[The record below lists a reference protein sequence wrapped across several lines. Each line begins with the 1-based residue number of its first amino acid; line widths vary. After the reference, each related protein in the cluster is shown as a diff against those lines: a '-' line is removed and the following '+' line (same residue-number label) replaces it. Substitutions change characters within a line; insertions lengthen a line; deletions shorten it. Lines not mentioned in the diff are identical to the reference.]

1 MFHSFKN
8 YLVEEDRA
16 VYFGFGRMNPPTIGH
31 GKVLDKLSSLAG
43 SNPYRMY
50 LSQSQDAK
58 KNPLAYKEKVKIS
71 RKMFPKH
78 ARSIIMAPK
87 LRNAMEIASAL
98 YKEGFVK
105 VVMVV
110 GQDRLREFDVL
121 LNKYNGKK
129 ARHGFYNFQDI
140 KVISAGQRDPDAE
153 GVEGMSAS
161 KMRKAAADNEY
172 ANFVLG
178 LPKTYGDKDSKKLF
192 NTIRNSMGLKE
203 TKVFHSHI
211 KLESISETREAYVS
225 GDLYGVDDKVVIKE
239 TEEVG
244 TVKYCASNYL
254 VVELHTGQQVR
265 KWLDAV
271 ELVEK
276 STQEEYKYEWGKDDG
291 VKWMKKLTPGEG
303 KKDKHSTFKSFK
315 EADKEIDFDAS
326 RSRGNEKSYTGTSQ
340 HVSRV
345 DTVKKKIQKRKER
358 NVKMNDRMMDRA
370 RSTDTRR
377 KNKGIG

>member
-1 MFHSFKN
+1 MIHSFKN

-58 KNPLAYKEKVKIS
+58 KNPLGYKEKVKIS

-87 LRNAMEIASAL
+87 LRNAMEIAAAL

-140 KVISAGQRDPDAE
+140 KIISAGQRDPDAE
-153 GVEGMSAS
+153 GVE
-161 KMRKAAADNEY
+161 
-172 ANFVLG
+172 
-178 LPKTYGDKDSKKLF
+178 
-192 NTIRNSMGLKE
+192 
-203 TKVFHSHI
+203 
-211 KLESISETREAYVS
+211 
-225 GDLYGVDDKVVIKE
+225 
-239 TEEVG
+239 
-244 TVKYCASNYL
+244 
-254 VVELHTGQQVR
+254 
-265 KWLDAV
+265 AV
-271 ELVEK
+271 
-276 STQEEYKYEWGKDDG
+276 
-291 VKWMKKLTPGEG
+291 
-303 KKDKHSTFKSFK
+303 
-315 EADKEIDFDAS
+315 
-326 RSRGNEKSYTGTSQ
+326 SYTHLTLPTNRE
-340 HVSRV
+340 V
-345 DTVKKKIQKRKER
+345 
-358 NVKMNDRMMDRA
+358 
-370 RSTDTRR
+370 
-377 KNKGIG
+377 

>member
-16 VYFGFGRMNPPTIGH
+16 IYFGFGRMNPPTIGH
-31 GKVLDKLSSLAG
+31 GKVLDKLSKLAG

-50 LSQSQDAK
+50 LSQSQDPK
-58 KNPLAYKEKVKIS
+58 KNPLGYKEKIKIS
-71 RKMFPKH
+71 RKMFPRH
-78 ARSIIMAPK
+78 ARSIIMNPK

-161 KMRKAAADNEY
+161 KMRKAASDNDY
-172 ANFVLG
+172 ASFALG

-192 NTIRNSMGLKE
+192 NTIRSSMGLKE
-203 TKVFHSHI
+203 TKVFHNHI
-211 KLESISETREAYVS
+211 QLEPISETREAYVS
-225 GDLYGVDDKVVIKE
+225 GDLYGVNDKVVIKE
-239 TEEVG
+239 TEEIG

-271 ELVEK
+271 ELVE
-276 STQEEYKYEWGKDDG
+276 EYKYEWGKDDG
-291 VKWMKKLTPGEG
+291 VKWMKSITPGQKEDCWDGYKQVGMKKKGG
-303 KKDKHSTFKSFK
+303 KNVPNCVPEKISTFKDFK
-315 EADKEIDFDAS
+315 EEEDDKAQKLVKIKIKRDKKRDAI
-326 RSRGNEKSYTGTSQ
+326 K
-340 HVSRV
+340 H
-345 DTVKKKIQKRKER
+345 
-358 NVKMNDRMMDRA
+358 DRMMDVA
-370 RSTDTRR
+370 RTTDTKR

>member
-58 KNPLAYKEKVKIS
+58 KNPLGYKEKVKIS

-172 ANFVLG
+172 ANFALG

-225 GDLYGVDDKVVIKE
+225 GDLYGVNDKVVIKE
-239 TEEVG
+239 TEEIG
-244 TVKYCASNYL
+244 TVKYRASNYL

-276 STQEEYKYEWGKDDG
+276 ATQEEYKYEWGKDDG

-345 DTVKKKIQKRKER
+345 DTVQKKIQKRKER
-358 NVKMNDRMMDRA
+358 NVKRNDRMMDRA

>member
-1 MFHSFKN
+1 MMHSFKN

-58 KNPLAYKEKVKIS
+58 KNPLGYKEKVKIS

-172 ANFVLG
+172 ANFALG

-239 TEEVG
+239 TEEIG

-276 STQEEYKYEWGKDDG
+276 ATKEEYKYEWGKDDG
-291 VKWMKKLTPGEG
+291 VKWMKKNTPGQKEE
-303 KKDKHSTFKSFK
+303 KYTSFK
-315 EADKEIDFDAS
+315 AFKESEAQRAQKLAKTKIDREKNRDA
-326 RSRGNEKSYTGTSQ
+326 
-340 HVSRV
+340 
-345 DTVKKKIQKRKER
+345 KKH
-358 NVKMNDRMMDRA
+358 DRMLDRA
-370 RSTDTRR
+370 RTTDTKRA
-377 KNKGIG
+377 NKGLS

>member
-58 KNPLAYKEKVKIS
+58 KNPLGYKEKVKIS

-172 ANFVLG
+172 ANFALG

-211 KLESISETREAYVS
+211 KLESIGETREAYVS
-225 GDLYGVDDKVVIKE
+225 GDLYDVDDKVVIKE

-276 STQEEYKYEWGKDDG
+276 ATKEEYKYEWGKDDG

-303 KKDKHSTFKSFK
+303 KENKHSTFKSFK

-326 RSRGNEKSYTGTSQ
+326 RSRGNEKSHTGTSQ

-358 NVKMNDRMMDRA
+358 NVKMNDRMMDLA

>member
-16 VYFGFGRMNPPTIGH
+16 IYFGFGRMNPPTIGH
-31 GKVLDKLSSLAG
+31 GKVLDKLSKLAG

-58 KNPLAYKEKVKIS
+58 KNPLGYKEKIKIS
-71 RKMFPKH
+71 RKMFPRH
-78 ARSIIMAPK
+78 ARSIIMNPK

-161 KMRKAAADNEY
+161 KMRKAASDNDY
-172 ANFVLG
+172 ASFALG

-192 NTIRNSMGLKE
+192 NTIRSSMGLKE
-203 TKVFHSHI
+203 TKIFHNHI
-211 KLESISETREAYVS
+211 QLEPISETREAYVS
-225 GDLYGVDDKVVIKE
+225 GDLYGVNDKVVIKE
-239 TEEVG
+239 TEEIG

-271 ELVEK
+271 ELVE
-276 STQEEYKYEWGKDDG
+276 EYKYEWGKDDG
-291 VKWMKKLTPGEG
+291 VKWMKSITPGQKEDCWDGYKQVGMKKKGG
-303 KKDKHSTFKSFK
+303 KNVPNCVPEKISTFKERAYRGGIK
-315 EADKEIDFDAS
+315 DNDAEKATKLKID
-326 RSRGNEKSYTGTSQ
+326 REK
-340 HVSRV
+340 
-345 DTVKKKIQKRKER
+345 
-358 NVKMNDRMMDRA
+358 KMNAKRHDSMLDRA
-370 RSTDTRR
+370 RNTDTKV
-377 KNKGIG
+377 KNKGMG

>member
-8 YLVEEDRA
+8 FLVEEDRA
-16 VYFGFGRMNPPTIGH
+16 VYFSFGRMNPPTIGH

-58 KNPLAYKEKVKIS
+58 KNPLGYKEKVKIS

>member
-58 KNPLAYKEKVKIS
+58 KNPLGYKEKVKIS

-172 ANFVLG
+172 ANFALG

-225 GDLYGVDDKVVIKE
+225 GDLYGVNDKVVIKE
-239 TEEVG
+239 TEEIG

-276 STQEEYKYEWGKDDG
+276 ATQEEYKYEWGKDDG

-345 DTVKKKIQKRKER
+345 DTVQKKIQKRKER
-358 NVKMNDRMMDRA
+358 NVKRNDRMMDRA